1 MATSYLEDKS
11 KYRANQYAATWS
23 GEEPYDVDDK
33 IGRADYVKVKVTTEY
48 ATEYGGTVS
57 GTEGAILI

>member
-11 KYRANQYAATWS
+11 KYRANQLAATWS
-23 GEEPYDVDDK
+23 GADLYDVDDK
-33 IGRADYVKVKVTTEY
+33 IGRADYVKVKVATEF

-57 GTEGAILI
+57 GTEGAILV